1 MAYPVS
7 SDDPVVVLHGLA
19 GLGGGGA
26 CGGGLLVV
34 PLPGLV
40 WTGSVCQSGSLSSW
54 QHGST
59 CSAGVESRMG
69 G

>member
-7 SDDPVVVLHGLA
+7 SDDPVVVLRGLA

-26 CGGGLLVV
+26 CGGDLLVV

-40 WTGSVCQSGSLSSW
+40 WTGSVMSVWVIVQLATW
-54 QHGST
+54 
-59 CSAGVESRMG
+59 
-69 G
+69 

>member
-7 SDDPVVVLHGLA
+7 SDDPVVVLRGLA

-40 WTGSVCQSGSLSSW
+40 WTGSVMSVWVIVQLATW
-54 QHGST
+54 
-59 CSAGVESRMG
+59 
-69 G
+69 